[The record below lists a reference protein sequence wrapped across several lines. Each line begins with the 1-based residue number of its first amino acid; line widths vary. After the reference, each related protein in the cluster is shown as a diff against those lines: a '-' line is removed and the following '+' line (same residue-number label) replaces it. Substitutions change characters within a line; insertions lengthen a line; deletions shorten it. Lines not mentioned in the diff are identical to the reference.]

1 MRHFSEFDR
10 SREVRLDGAHNARD
24 LGGFKTSD
32 GGTVRR
38 GLVFR
43 SDELSRLTDR
53 DLAALSE
60 IGIKTV
66 VDFRSRE
73 EMTHFADKC
82 PSRTRLLGLSIDSGD
97 LAGVVDEVNDE
108 TGPKLMREVNRSLV
122 RRHADVYSDFFS
134 LLTSGADIPLL
145 FHCAAGKDRT
155 GFAAAMFLASLGV
168 SRGDIMRDYMLS
180 VEGAVKKY
188 GAFLE
193 REPQRSSIV
202 IVRPEYLEAA
212 FDEIEAG
219 FGTVE
224 SYLTEGLGVDL
235 DKMREIFVE

>member
-1 MRHFSEFDR
+1 MQHFSEFDR
-10 SREVRLDGAHNARD
+10 SRVVSLDGAHNVRD
-24 LGGFKTSD
+24 LGGFRTAD

-43 SDELSRLTDR
+43 SDDLSRLTDR
-53 DLAALSE
+53 DLAALSV

-66 VDFRSRE
+66 VDFRSQE
-73 EMTHFADKC
+73 EIARFADKY
-82 PSRTRLLGLSIDSGD
+82 PSRTRVLDMSIDSGD
-97 LAGVVDEVNDE
+97 LAGVIDEVNDE

-122 RRHADVYSDFFS
+122 RRHADVYSDFFA
-134 LLTSGADIPLL
+134 LLTGGADIPLL

-180 VEGAVKKY
+180 VAGVVKKY
-188 GAFLE
+188 SAFLE

-202 IVRPEYLEAA
+202 IVRPEYLGAA

-224 SYLTEGLGVDL
+224 NYLTVGLGVDL

>member
-1 MRHFSEFDR
+1 MQQFSEFDR
-10 SREVRLDGAHNARD
+10 SRVVRLDGAHNVRD
-24 LGGFKTSD
+24 MGGFKTAN

-43 SDELSRLTDR
+43 SDELSRLSDR
-53 DLAALSE
+53 DVAALSE

-66 VDFRSRE
+66 VDFRSE
-73 EMTHFADKC
+73 DEMARFSDKC
-82 PSRTRLLGLSIDSGD
+82 PRRTRLLGLSIDSGD
-97 LAGVVDEVNDE
+97 LAGVIDEVNEE
-108 TGPKLMREVNRSLV
+108 TGPGLMREINRSLV
-122 RRHADVYSDFFS
+122 RRHADVYSDFFA

-168 SRGDIMRDYMLS
+168 SREDILRDYMLS

-202 IVRPEYLEAA
+202 IVRPEYLNAA
-212 FDEIEAG
+212 FKEIEAS
-219 FGTVE
+219 FGTTE
-224 SYLTEGLGVDL
+224 KYLTEGLGVDL